1 MRKALRIIIISTG
14 IVSIVSTVI
23 LGCIYMEDIVRHVDI
38 VKMRIKNKTSD
49 KAYAGREYE
58 CE

>member
-14 IVSIVSTVI
+14 IVCIGSAVI
-23 LGCIYMEDIVRHVDI
+23 LGCIYMEDIAKFIDK
-38 VKMRIKNKTSD
+38 VKMKIRIH
-49 KAYAGREYE
+49 AGREYE